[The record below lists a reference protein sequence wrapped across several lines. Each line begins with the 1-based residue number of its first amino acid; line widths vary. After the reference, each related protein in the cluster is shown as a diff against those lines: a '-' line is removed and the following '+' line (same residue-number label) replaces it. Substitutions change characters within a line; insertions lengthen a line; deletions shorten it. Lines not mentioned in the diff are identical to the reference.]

1 MATSDKLNYLN
12 ETKNAIKAAI
22 SEKGV
27 EVKETDAFRVYAD
40 KIKAIQGGDP
50 SAGGDKIFAVNYSG
64 EDYQKGDKV
73 LVDFRNNV
81 AKDDEFNIEQTTTG
95 RSYVRPV
102 WFDNDRFM
110 IPTNDATTSFKY
122 ILEGD
127 TWNRYNINTL
137 SAAQN
142 YFNYIP
148 EMGMFYSGG
157 ADYIYVTKTVDE
169 NCIVTQAT
177 DKDGIIGTFNG
188 NVWSW
193 RNLNSSSGGVYCNDT
208 NLSGAWGVYVYCVD
222 YDTRKY
228 LLRCI
233 YSNYK
238 NMLLYQISDDGLSQ
252 TGVISSTAILPDNTK
267 CVGCTG
273 LSVGDYVIMQPNIA
287 NNCAST
293 SGTSALGK
301 TNYNYSAY
309 RIGESQPIIELAGDD
324 ALKQYLDKKYT
335 IWNMDQRNNCL
346 IIGTRDNV
354 YILEFDKETKQFK
367 EVAKDF
373 ELPENPDGE
382 FIYNASLSPDKKKL
396 AVYVGDIY
404 SGGQNLCIYDVN
416 SGYEWTIVK
425 NASMNYNKDTTFTGV
440 YTGNTNED
448 NKLEVNTLLV
458 DKVDVTIVTNVDVND
473 DEIIFEGV
481 DYE

>member
-1 MATSDKLNYLN
+1 MATVDKLSKLLQ
-12 ETKNAIKAAI
+12 TKKDIKKAI
-22 SEKGV
+22 EDKGV
-27 EVKETDAFRVYAD
+27 AVGDKFAEYPD
-40 KIKAIQGGDP
+40 KIREISGGEP
-50 SAGGDKIFAVNYSG
+50 SAGGDKIFAINNSG

-73 LVDFRNNV
+73 LIDFRSNIL
-81 AKDDEFNIEQTTTG
+81 KDDEFNIEQTTAG

-122 ILEGD
+122 VFEGN

-142 YFNYIP
+142 YFKYIP
-148 EMGMFYSGG
+148 EMGMFYSAGS
-157 ADYIYVTKTVDE
+157 DYEYVTKTIDE
-169 NCIVTQAT
+169 NCTITQVTPG
-177 DKDGIIGTFNG
+177 DGGYIGKFNG
-188 NVWSW
+188 NDWTW
-193 RNLNSSSGGVYCNDT
+193 RNVTNSTGGVYCNDK
-208 NLSGAWGVYVYCVD
+208 NLTGAYGIYVYCVD

-228 LLRCI
+228 LLRC
-233 YSNYK
+233 YYNNYK
-238 NMLLYQISDDGLSQ
+238 NMIMYQISEDGLSQ
-252 TGVISSTAILPDNTK
+252 KSVTSSNGILPSNMKST
-267 CVGCTG
+267 GCTG
-273 LSVGDYVIMQPNIA
+273 LDAGDYVIMCPNIA
-287 NNCAST
+287 DNSAST

-309 RIGESQPIIELAGDD
+309 RVGEKVPLVELTQDD
-324 ALKQYLDKKYT
+324 ILIQYLDKKYT

-354 YILEFDKETKQFK
+354 YILEFDKELKQFR

-404 SGGQNLCIYDVN
+404 TSGQNLYIYDVN

-425 NASMNYNKDTTFTGV
+425 NTTMNYNAGTSFTGV

-458 DKVDVTIVTNVDVND
+458 DKVDVTIVTDVDVND

>member
-1 MATSDKLNYLN
+1 MTIGITNALNSK
-12 ETKNAIKAAI
+12 T
-22 SEKGV
+22 G
-27 EVKETDAFRVYAD
+27 
-40 KIKAIQGGDP
+40 
-50 SAGGDKIFAVNYSG
+50 GGDKIFAVNNSG
-64 EDYQKGDKV
+64 KDYQKGDKV
-73 LVDFRNNV
+73 LVDFRSN
-81 AKDDEFNIEQTTTG
+81 ATKESEFNIEQTTAG

-122 ILEGD
+122 IFDGN

-137 SAAQN
+137 SAEQN

-157 ADYIYVTKTVDE
+157 GNYIYVTKTVDE
-169 NCIVTQAT
+169 NCTITQAT
-177 DKDGIIGTFNG
+177 ERDGLIGTFNG

-193 RNLNSSSGGVYCNDT
+193 RHLNSSSGGVYCNDK
-208 NLSGAWGVYVYCVD
+208 NLTGAYGIYVYCVD

-228 LLRCI
+228 LLRCV
-233 YSNYK
+233 YSSYK
-238 NMLLYQISDDGLSQ
+238 NFILYQISEDGLSQ
-252 TGVISSTAILPDNTK
+252 TAITQSSAILPDNTK

-273 LSVGDYVIMQPNIA
+273 LDAGDYVIMQPNIA
-287 NNCAST
+287 DNCASI

-309 RIGESQPIIELAGDD
+309 RIGEKQPIVELTQDD
-324 ALKQYLDKKYT
+324 VLKQFLDKKYT
-335 IWNMDQRNNCL
+335 IWNMDQRHNCL

-354 YILEFDKETKQFK
+354 YVLEFDGDTKQFR
-367 EVAKDF
+367 EVASSF
-373 ELPENPDGE
+373 ELPENSDGE

-396 AVYVGDIY
+396 VVYVGDIY

-416 SGYEWTIVK
+416 SEYSWTIVK
-425 NASMNYNKDTTFTGV
+425 NTTINYNKDTAFTGI
-440 YTGNTNED
+440 YTGKTNED
-448 NKLEVNTLLV
+448 NKLEVNTLFV
-458 DKVDVTIVTNVDVND
+458 DKVDVTLVTDVDVND